1 MIVFA
6 VLAALVT
13 FHSELAGS
21 ALSCPKFLGGPSWTG
36 VYSAASSMSGSL
48 METKLRIAVV
58 GSWGEP
64 LRRAQAQGAAMS
76 RWEQLYA
83 RLTTPDARQE

>member
-1 MIVFA
+1 
-6 VLAALVT
+6 
-13 FHSELAGS
+13 
-21 ALSCPKFLGGPSWTG
+21 
-36 VYSAASSMSGSL
+36 

-76 RWEQLYA
+76 RLEQLYA

>member
-1 MIVFA
+1 
-6 VLAALVT
+6 
-13 FHSELAGS
+13 
-21 ALSCPKFLGGPSWTG
+21 
-36 VYSAASSMSGSL
+36 